1 MDPFTR
7 DQKIA
12 MLVVP
17 MLLFGMLGVSY
28 TSTASRGAAL
38 DEGQT
43 LRRAEAQRT
52 GGNRKEFDVELR
64 TAIESGDYEAFVLAL
79 KDTPYSE
86 SANPVVFDTLTRMY
100 ALHKDGKHTQANASY
115 HHALYGDGSFI
126 A

>member
-28 TSTASRGAAL
+28 TSIASRNTTL

-43 LRRAEAQRT
+43 LRRVEAQRM

-64 TAIESGDYEAFVLAL
+64 AAIEGKNYEAFVLAL
-79 KDTPYSE
+79 RGTPYSE
-86 SANPVVFDTLTRMY
+86 SANPAVFDTLVRMY
-100 ALHKDGKHTQANASY
+100 ALHTAGDHKTATEHLHRG
-115 HHALYGDGSFI
+115 LYGDTSHI
-126 A
+126 S